1 MDLENKL
8 IFLHNFTYNLH
19 IGLATQIESLLERE
33 VSLGMRSGNLG
44 FSASK
49 ICGTLRILI

>member
-8 IFLHNFTYNLH
+8 MFLHNFTYNLH